1 MYHFMIII
9 IKCQCG
15 SLMDTPRQ
23 VTQAHC
29 PQRPDS
35 SFLCFSWS
43 PSHKGTFRVVPD
55 GREATRWSDT
65 RPVAERKVDV
75 LGSLCHLSSVIC
87 PCVSGAAIEAGAAAE
102 VAASRKEAK

>member
-1 MYHFMIII
+1 MLLQF
-9 IKCQCG
+9 
-15 SLMDTPRQ
+15 PRVCAGATQFRVQKSPQQ
-23 VTQAHC
+23 VSQAPC

-43 PSHKGTFRVVPD
+43 PSY

-75 LGSLCHLSSVIC
+75 LGRHCYLSSY
-87 PCVSGAAIEAGAAAE
+87 VSGAAIETGSAAE
-102 VAASRKEAK
+102 DAAS